1 MATNKDKTKKQKNI
15 AETNYLNNNIK
26 LINFEIDSNKD
37 SYRNMNKNNDE
48 SKNNKTDRGNA
59 QNWII
64 ENINLSDIFISVFY
78 RCCKKNRRN
87 VYKILINESMN
98 VVTEKLDIL
107 NIFRNI
113 SSIEYINYDNYVRNN
128 KLDTIKMTEECSK
141 ELSEIIK

>member
-48 SKNNKTDRGNA
+48 SKNNKTDRRNA
-59 QNWII
+59 KNWII

-113 SSIEYINYDNYVRNN
+113 SSIEYINYDRNN
-128 KLDTIKMTEECSK
+128 NLDTIKMTEESSQD
-141 ELSEIIK
+141 LSNIIE

>member
-1 MATNKDKTKKQKNI
+1 
-15 AETNYLNNNIK
+15 
-26 LINFEIDSNKD
+26 
-37 SYRNMNKNNDE
+37 MNKNNDE
-48 SKNNKTDRGNA
+48 SKNNKADRRNA

-128 KLDTIKMTEECSK
+128 NLDTIKMTEECSK
-141 ELSEIIK
+141 ELLEIIK